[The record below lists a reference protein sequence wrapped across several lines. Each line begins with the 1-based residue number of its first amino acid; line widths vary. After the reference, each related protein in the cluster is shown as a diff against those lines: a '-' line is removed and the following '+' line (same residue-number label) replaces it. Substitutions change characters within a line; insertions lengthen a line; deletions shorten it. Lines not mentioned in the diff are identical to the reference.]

1 MCDGVVPDAPS
12 ILMPPSGFHRRKF
25 GLAAGQRRCVGCLQ
39 RDTCLD
45 WRAFIAVLAAMPD
58 LVERLMAAH
67 TPTLDGR
74 WCKGCTTPGR
84 GTPHGRWP
92 CVSPCWQKPREHIP
106 AAAARPEESDT
117 YCNLIATI
125 RQENRGRLRTA
136 AS

>member
-1 MCDGVVPDAPS
+1 MTAEV
-12 ILMPPSGFHRRKF
+12 
-25 GLAAGQRRCVGCLQ
+25 
-39 RDTCLD
+39 D

-92 CVSPCWQKPREHIP
+92 CVFAVL
-106 AAAARPEESDT
+106 AAEAARARPGREPRDPDT

-125 RQENRGRLRTA
+125 RQENRW
-136 AS
+136 

>member
-1 MCDGVVPDAPS
+1 MTTEV
-12 ILMPPSGFHRRKF
+12 
-25 GLAAGQRRCVGCLQ
+25 
-39 RDTCLD
+39 D

-92 CVSPCWQKPREHIP
+92 CVFAVL
-106 AAAARPEESDT
+106 AAEAARAHPGS
-117 YCNLIATI
+117 
-125 RQENRGRLRTA
+125 RGAPRRI
-136 AS
+136 